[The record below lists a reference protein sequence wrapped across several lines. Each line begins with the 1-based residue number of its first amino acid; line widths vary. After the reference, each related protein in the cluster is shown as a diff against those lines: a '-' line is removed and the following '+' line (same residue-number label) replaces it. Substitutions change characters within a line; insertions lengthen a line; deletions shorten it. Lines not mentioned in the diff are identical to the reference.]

1 MNKELIL
8 HIALFFILIF
18 AQVLIFNNMAIPKFG
33 YIPYVYVLFI
43 LLYPVKYNKILLIF
57 ISFLLGLSIDIFSNS
72 GGIHAA
78 SCLVITYIRPFILKF
93 SFGTSYEFHHIKFKN
108 TDLTQRIS
116 YFAILIFIHH
126 IFLFFLEVGNFSF
139 IKYTTSNIVFSGLY
153 TLILSLI
160 LHSLFSKQKR

>member
-1 MNKELIL
+1 MNKELLL
-8 HIALFFILIF
+8 HITLFFALIF
-18 AQVLIFNNMAIPKFG
+18 TQVLIFNNLTIPTFG
-33 YIPYVYVLFI
+33 YVPYAYVLFI

-57 ISFLLGLSIDIFSNS
+57 ISFILGLSIDFFSNS

-78 SCLVITYIRPFILKF
+78 SCLVITYLRPFILKF

-116 YFAILIFIHH
+116 YFAIMIVIHH

-139 IKYTTSNIVFSGLY
+139 LRYTLTNIVFSGIY
-153 TLILSLI
+153 TIILSLI